1 MSTSP
6 AIGVAAAGVVA
17 AFLSLFFGILALI
30 LAFFLLG
37 MAIMILAGEVEGLR
51 NPPAKEPAHPVRYAC
66 PGCGGDVYVGQAVCH
81 ACGRSLLGGQT
92 RSG

>member
-6 AIGVAAAGVVA
+6 AIGLTAAGVVA
-17 AFLSLFFGILALI
+17 AFLSLFFGILPLI

-37 MAIMILAGEVEGLR
+37 MAIIIVAGEVEALR
-51 NPPAKEPAHPVRYAC
+51 NPPAKEPPHPMRFAC

-81 ACGRSLLGGQT
+81 ACGRSLLGDQT
-92 RSG
+92 RNG